1 MGATGE
7 RVRVFGAEAIT
18 MRATGGPANDG
29 EQSTAEQRDTR
40 DDI

>member
-1 MGATGE
+1 
-7 RVRVFGAEAIT
+7 